1 MAPTAA
7 IALLLLGLLGAA
19 LPHSHAFFEDPLPE
33 GRSTGISTGIFEVP
47 PEALQQ
53 TALKRVLVFG
63 PGGPPAV
70 PGTGAA
76 LYHAG
81 SSNGFFSVML
91 VSGQSVPLLQS
102 QGYRVI
108 EDFMLDFDAQDASR
122 IGQITRAQDVRDDFG
137 YSGSGI
143 TIAVVDTG
151 VDFSNPDMRDSLARD
166 SRNHPVM
173 LDADGQ
179 GIVITNATFYAYI
192 DQHGAIRNYTQ
203 PVPGNATSKV
213 YRTTDGVFLDIRQG
227 GGGTVLQVYNSLF
240 PLAGDGP
247 VFNGTLTEDMR
258 IGKSYSDYLASKSGI
273 YHLGLM
279 YQGALSGAYPR
290 IQVVPVLV
298 TDPNIAG
305 LYDTITPDLT
315 TSWEDYTRH
324 GEPDLPDYD
333 FDFTD
338 ERSIVLGSGNEF
350 LVYDSDGDGRDDY
363 SAGAIGAQVLDV
375 YGIMTNKTAAIDD
388 DALAVN
394 GTLLHPL
401 DPDGNYFGVMTDFQG
416 HGTSSAAVI
425 ASRGGTEYDIYN
437 DTGKHVI
444 TGVAPDAK
452 ILPIKS
458 LWFGDV
464 VYSWLWAAG
473 FDNDDVRWRFTGEPR
488 AQIVSNSWGVS
499 NFPIIGSAP
508 GLDVVSLILG
518 VLSTPNSLDDDF
530 PGVLMV
536 VSAGNSGH
544 GYGTMAMPNSSPFGV
559 SVGATTN
566 NVFVGYG
573 PFKGQPRFGNT
584 TDHHGHV
591 ADFSSRGPGIIGDP
605 KPDLMSIG
613 AHGFTPSNVLRLEKN
628 SASEPFSMF
637 GGTSMAA
644 PLVSGGAAILM
655 QGLIENNMDYDPFL
669 IKNILMSSATDLQND
684 PFTQGAGL
692 LNVRDAVRYAEG
704 QDVFLVHNDASFE
717 NIRSVLAAPLDEL
730 NSTALNLQR
739 VSLPEKSFPMT
750 SWFAGSL
757 HPGGRATASFTV
769 ENPSDEEMRVSV
781 GTRTLEMVQQT
792 SHAGHTRPHLR
803 DRILDDPGAYRPDYV
818 PLSNVKNY
826 TDLGSFYTD
835 EVRIPTDSELMI
847 LSLSFPFGEFMNKTN
862 DIYAE
867 DLRISSL
874 YVYDWTDK
882 NNNTQATSDE
892 LSMVARGGSWGT
904 VQELR
909 VSEPAERFE
918 GTPLVGIYPVPTRFS
933 FWIGDTQSNATSMNY
948 TLTSTF
954 YGSTE
959 WDPAWVA
966 KDALSVPPGGSESLD
981 VTVVVPPDAQTGVYS
996 GFLTFESD
1004 GHSASVPVSY
1014 VVAEPVRGE
1023 SSVRVGGTYSRD
1035 VMHGTGYVKGA
1046 FDMANRYMAGDWR
1059 HYYFDIQSPDIN
1071 SASVEFFWEDRD
1083 TNLAVFA
1090 VDPGGRI
1097 IQTNVPSGVF
1107 GHFMS
1112 WPSLDWLGTSPFSQG
1127 GGFFPVKNKD
1137 DTSTVLHVPINQTG
1151 IHSFM
1156 VHSTLFAGNH
1166 TTEPISMLARFSNIG
1181 IQNPPPLIELD
1192 VPGTVRPQTAILP
1205 RISDDDLEGVR
1216 FLANSTELF
1225 VAGDGLDLGGL
1236 PDGIYVLNVTAWD
1249 SDGNRSTKHFTL
1261 VKDYAARPAAGG
1273 APAAGSPDAAGS
1285 GGGPPDMLA
1294 VGIPVVAAVGT
1305 AVAVFIKLGGSVK
1318 RQGRAV

>member
-1 MAPTAA
+1 MMPTAA
-7 IALLLLGLLGAA
+7 IILLFASGAA
-19 LPHSHAFFEDPLPE
+19 LPGSHAFFEDVPVRELA
-33 GRSTGISTGIFEVP
+33 GADISTGIFEVP
-47 PEALQQ
+47 PEASQQ
-53 TALKRVLVFG
+53 AHLKRVIVFG
-63 PGGPPAV
+63 PGSPPAV
-70 PGTGAA
+70 QGSDAEV
-76 LYHAG
+76 YRAG

-91 VSGQSVPLLQS
+91 VPRDSIPLLQNR
-102 QGYRVI
+102 GHHVI
-108 EDFMLDFDAQDASR
+108 EDFLLDFDAQDASR
-122 IGQITRAQDVRDDFG
+122 IGQITRAQDARDDSE
-137 YSGSGI
+137 YSGRGVTVAI
-143 TIAVVDTG
+143 VDTG
-151 VDFSNPDMRDSLARD
+151 VDFSNPDIRDSLARD
-166 SRNHPVM
+166 SKNHPIM

-179 GIVITNATFYAYI
+179 GIVITNATFYAHI
-192 DQHGAIRNYTQ
+192 DGHGKIRNYTL
-203 PVPGNATSKV
+203 PAPDNATSKV
-213 YRTTDGVFLDIRQG
+213 YRTSEGVFLDIEQG
-227 GGGTVLQVYNSLF
+227 GGGTVVQVYNSFF
-240 PLAGDGP
+240 PLAGSEP
-247 VFNGTLTEDMR
+247 VFNGTLTDDMR
-258 IGKSYSDYLASKSGI
+258 IGRSYDDYIASKSGI

-324 GEPDLPDYD
+324 EESGQPDYD

-363 SAGAIGAQVLDV
+363 SAGAIGARVLDV
-375 YGIMTNKTAAIDD
+375 YGIMTNRTATVDD

-394 GTLLHPL
+394 GTLLQPL
-401 DPDGNYFGVMTDFQG
+401 DPGGNYLGVMTDFQG
-416 HGTSSAAVI
+416 HGTSSAATI
-425 ASRGGTEYDIYN
+425 ASRGDMEYDIYN
-437 DTGKHVI
+437 DTGKYRI
-444 TGVAPDAK
+444 AGVAPDAK

-473 FDNDDVRWRFTGEPR
+473 FDNDDVQWRFTGEPR
-488 AQIVSNSWGVS
+488 AQVISNSWGVS
-499 NFPIIGSAP
+499 HFPTVGSAP

-518 VLSTPNSLDDDF
+518 VLSTPGSLDDDF
-530 PGVLMV
+530 PGVSMV
-536 VSAGNSGH
+536 VSAGNSGP
-544 GYGTMAMPNSSPFGV
+544 GYGTMAMPNSSPFGI

-613 AHGFTPSNVLRLEKN
+613 AHGFVPSSVLRLEKD
-628 SASEPFSMF
+628 SASEPFTMF

-655 QGLIENNMDYDPFL
+655 QGLTENGIDYDPFL

-684 PFTQGAGL
+684 AFTQGSGL
-692 LNVRDAVRYAEG
+692 LNVHNAIKYAEG
-704 QDVFLVHNDASFE
+704 RDVFLVYNDASFE
-717 NIRSVLAAPLDEL
+717 NIRSILAAPLEGL
-730 NSTALNLQR
+730 NSTALNLQQ

-750 SWFAGSL
+750 SWFAGIL
-757 HPGGRATASFTV
+757 HPGERATAGFTV
-769 ENPSDEEMRVSV
+769 QNPTDEEMLVSV

-792 SHAGHTRPHLR
+792 SYSGHTKPRLQ
-803 DRILDDPGAYRPDYV
+803 DRILNDSAYRPNYI
-818 PLSNVKNY
+818 PLSDIKNY

-835 EVRIPTDSELMI
+835 GVQIPPDSDLMI
-847 LSLSFPFGEFMNKTN
+847 LNLNFPFGEFMNKTH

-867 DLRISSL
+867 DLKISSL
-874 YVYDWTDK
+874 YVYDWTDR
-882 NNNTQATSDE
+882 NNNTQVTSDE
-892 LSMVARGGSWGT
+892 LSMVTRGGSWGT

-918 GTPLVGIYPVPTRFS
+918 GTPMVGVYPVPTKFS
-933 FWIGDTQSNATSMNY
+933 FWVGDTQNNATAMNY
-948 TLTSTF
+948 KLTSTF
-954 YGSTE
+954 YGGTA
-959 WDPAWVA
+959 WDPVWIGR
-966 KDALSVPPGGSESLD
+966 DAVSVPPGGSEGLD
-981 VTVVVPPDAQTGVYS
+981 VTIVVPPDAQTGVYS

-1004 GHSASVPVSY
+1004 RHSVSVPASY
-1014 VVAEPVRGE
+1014 VVAEPVPGE
-1023 SSVRVGGTYSRD
+1023 SSARVGGVSGRD
-1035 VMHGTGYVKGA
+1035 VLHGTGYVKGA

-1059 HYYFDIQSPDIN
+1059 QYYFDIQSPDIN
-1071 SASVEFFWEDRD
+1071 SASVEFSWENPD

-1090 VDPGGRI
+1090 VGPGGDI
-1097 IQTNVPSGVF
+1097 LQTNVPSGVF

-1137 DTSTVLHVPINQTG
+1137 DTSTVLHVPINRTG
-1151 IHSFM
+1151 IHAFM

-1166 TTEPISMLARFSNIG
+1166 TSEPISMLARFSNIG
-1181 IQNPPPLIELD
+1181 IHNPPPVIELD
-1192 VPGTVRPQTAILP
+1192 MPGIVLPQTPVRP

-1225 VAGDGLDLGGL
+1225 VAGDRLDIGGL
-1236 PDGIYVLNVTAWD
+1236 PDGSYTLNITAWD
-1249 SDGNRSTKHFTL
+1249 SGGGRSTEYFQL
-1261 VKDYAARPAAGG
+1261 VKDHAAVGPEAAGG
-1273 APAAGSPDAAGS
+1273 AVPGIRMPDT
-1285 GGGPPDMLA
+1285 GPPDVLMIA
-1294 VGIPVVAAVGT
+1294 IPVAAAAGT
-1305 AVAVFIKLGGSVK
+1305 AVAVFVRLGGSVEK
-1318 RQGRAV
+1318 QDRGVVGI